1 MNDLAIEYL
10 PLDALTPYARNARTH
25 SSEQV
30 EQLVASITEFGW
42 TNPVLIDEAGGIIA
56 GHGRVMA
63 AQQMG
68 MDQVPCIRLPHLT
81 GAQRRAYVLADNR
94 LALNAGWDDALLAQ
108 ELADLDAD
116 GFDLGLTGFDSSEI
130 DRLLAGLD
138 QPSDQDAETDRADA
152 TPELRPQAI
161 TQPGDMWLLGEHRV
175 LCGDSTEAAD
185 VARLAGGRRA
195 GLMATDPPYGV
206 SHVAT
211 KDGIPRSGFSDMAER
226 WEHIA
231 NDDLQDQVL
240 QAFLERAFRA
250 AVAHALTDNAAWY
263 LWHAHL
269 TQGFFAAAAAAA
281 AADVLLHRQ
290 IIWVKPSMVL
300 TRSGMYHWR
309 HEPCFYGWRRG
320 HMPPWYGDKSQTS
333 VWAVGRDR
341 DTVHPTQKPVAL
353 WESPIANHTRR
364 GECIYEPFAGSG
376 SQLIAAE
383 KSARVCLAMELSP
396 HYCDAIVRRWQDYTG
411 RTATLDGD
419 GRSFA
424 EVEAAR
430 IPESAYD

>member
-1 MNDLAIEYL
+1 MPDLAIEYL
-10 PLDALTPYARNARTH
+10 PLAGLTPYARNARTH
-25 SSEQV
+25 SPAQV
-30 EQLVASITEFGW
+30 AQLVASIREFGW
-42 TNPVLIDEAGGIIA
+42 TNPVLVDEAGGIIA

-63 AQQMG
+63 AQQLG
-68 MDQVPCIRLPHLT
+68 IDPVPCIRLAHLT
-81 GAQRRAYVLADNR
+81 DAQRRAYVLADNR
-94 LALNAGWDDALLAQ
+94 LALNAGWDEELLAQ
-108 ELADLDAD
+108 ELAALDAMD
-116 GFDLGLTGFDSSEI
+116 YNLDLLGFDSAEV
-130 DRLLAGLD
+130 DRLLA
-138 QPSDQDAETDRADA
+138 SVMDAPDADADADREDA
-152 TPELRPQAI
+152 TPDLRPQAI
-161 TQPGDMWLLGEHRV
+161 TRAGDLWILGSHRV
-175 LCGDSTEAAD
+175 LCGDSTEASD
-185 VARLAGGRRA
+185 VVRLVDGRRA

-211 KDGIPRSGFSDMAER
+211 KDGIPVSGFSNMAER

-231 NDDLQDQVL
+231 NDDLQDKVL
-240 QAFLERAFRA
+240 QDFLERAFRA
-250 AVAHALTDNAAWY
+250 AVEHALTENAAWY

-290 IIWVKPSMVL
+290 IIWVKPSLVL

-320 HMPPWYGDKSQTS
+320 HMPPWHGNKSQTS

-353 WESPIANHTRR
+353 WEAPIANHTRR
-364 GECIYEPFAGSG
+364 GEYIYEPFAGSG

-383 KSARVCLAMELSP
+383 KASRGCLAMELSP
-396 HYCDAIVRRWQDYTG
+396 HYVDAIVRRWQDYTG
-411 RTATLDGD
+411 GVAVLDGD

-424 EVEAAR
+424 QVEAERAMV
-430 IPESAYD
+430 PA

>member
-1 MNDLAIEYL
+1 MPDLAVEYL
-10 PLDALTPYARNARTH
+10 PLADLVPYARNARTH
-25 SSEQV
+25 SPAQV
-30 EQLVASITEFGW
+30 AQLVASIREFGW

-68 MDQVPCIRLPHLT
+68 MDQVPCIRLAHLT
-81 GAQRRAYVLADNR
+81 DTQRRAYVLADNR
-94 LALNAGWDDALLAQ
+94 LALNAGWDEELLAA
-108 ELADLDAD
+108 ELQALDVD
-116 GFDLGLTGFDSSEI
+116 GYDMGLTGFGSAEI
-130 DRLLAGLD
+130 DRLLAGLEPALD
-138 QPSDQDAETDRADA
+138 PDTEADREDA
-152 TPELRPQAI
+152 TPPIRPQAI
-161 TQPGDMWLLGEHRV
+161 TQPGDLWLLGDHRL

-185 VARLAGGRRA
+185 VARLVSGRRA
-195 GLMATDPPYGV
+195 ALMATDPPYGV

-211 KDGIPRSGFSDMAER
+211 KHGIPRSGFQDMEDR

-231 NDDLQDQVL
+231 NDGLQDKAL
-240 QAFLERAFRA
+240 QDFLERVFRA
-250 AVAHALTDNAAWY
+250 AVGHALTDNAAWY

-269 TQGFFAAAAAAA
+269 TQGFFAAAAAA

-353 WESPIANHTRR
+353 WAAPIANHTRR

-383 KSARVCLAMELSP
+383 KAARTCLAIELSP
-396 HYCDAIVRRWQDYTG
+396 HYCDAIVRRWQDYAG
-411 RTATLDGD
+411 RAATLDGD
-419 GRSFA
+419 GRTFA
-424 EVEAAR
+424 QIEAAR
-430 IPESAYD
+430 TPATA